1 MTSGGCCTLNL
12 PSGTSLS
19 LAPSAAAA
27 AAAPRSSPLM
37 VALGQLL
44 QPPQCCCALCLV
56 KLGKQTTMRFSNA
69 ATPT

>member
-19 LAPSAAAA
+19 LAPSAAA
-27 AAAPRSSPLM
+27 PRSSPLM

-44 QPPQCCCALCLV
+44 QPAQCCCALCLV
-56 KLGKQTTMRFSNA
+56 KLGKQTSA
-69 ATPT
+69 